1 MDSLLNLI
9 LATSVNAW
17 GSEGHAIVGSIAQ
30 NFLDS
35 NAQSYVS
42 KILASNGDM
51 AAVSSWADSY
61 KFTTAGAFSKP
72 LHYVD
77 IKDAPPTTCGFD
89 ESRDCPNGGCINTAI
104 QTYTNQLCDASTNLD
119 ALRFLIHFFGDITQ
133 PLHNSNRDVG
143 GNSDKINYKGANT
156 NLHHIWDT
164 EMVQDRIAQNSD
176 QATYVNNLISSI
188 TSGSYA
194 SQAAS
199 WISQHSYNAGS
210 QYGNNLASIDYS
222 IDSDTYGCS
231 YVWSN
236 YDANP
241 SQDFSGSYFSGAASI
256 IDVQLAKGGYRLAQ
270 HLNAAFAG
278 CSGSTPVV
286 PTPTGTPSGP
296 TATPTTPVTPPPSS
310 CAHDKCSIGG
320 ALSQGCNACVDQII
334 SADSYCSTSQWDQ
347 TCVDEVQSVCGL
359 SDCQAPSTPPT
370 VVTTG
375 CKHDICVTGA
385 FLKKGCNACAD
396 QVIAS
401 DSYCGKK
408 SWNSRCVSEVASVC
422 GISC

>member
-17 GSEGHAIVGSIAQ
+17 GTEGHAIVGSIAQ

-35 NAQSYVS
+35 NAQSYVN
-42 KILASNGDM
+42 KILAGNGDM
-51 AAVSSWADSY
+51 AAVASWADSY
-61 KFTTAGAFSKP
+61 KFTTPGAFSKP

-77 IKDAPPTTCGFD
+77 IKDAPPTSCGFD

-104 QTYTNQLCDASTNLD
+104 QTYTSQLCDASTNLD
-119 ALRFLIHFFGDITQ
+119 ALRFLIHFFGDVTQ
-133 PLHNSNRDVG
+133 PLHNSNRDTG
-143 GNSDKINYKGANT
+143 GNGDKVNYKGKQS

-164 EMVQDRIAQNSD
+164 EMVQDRIAENSD
-176 QATYVNNLISSI
+176 QSSYVNQLVNSISS
-188 TSGSYA
+188 GNFA
-194 SQAAS
+194 SAASS
-199 WISQHSYNAGS
+199 WISQHPYDAGS

-222 IDSDTYGCS
+222 IDSDSYGCS
-231 YVWSN
+231 YVWAQF
-236 YDANP
+236 DADP
-241 SQDFSGSYFSGAASI
+241 SQDFSGSYYQGAASI
-256 IDVQLAKGGYRLAQ
+256 IDIQLAKGGYRLAK

-278 CSGSTPVV
+278 CSGSTPVPV
-286 PTPTGTPSGP
+286 PTPTGSPHIP
-296 TATPTTPVTPPPSS
+296 TPTPVVPPSA
-310 CAHDKCSIGG
+310 CAHDKCTIGR
-320 ALSQGCNACVDQII
+320 ALSQGCNACVDQILA
-334 SADSYCSTSQWDQ
+334 ADSYCSTSQWDQ

-359 SDCQAPSTPPT
+359 GDCQATTNTP
-370 VVTTG
+370 VTTG

-408 SWNSRCVSEVASVC
+408 SWNARCVSEVASVC